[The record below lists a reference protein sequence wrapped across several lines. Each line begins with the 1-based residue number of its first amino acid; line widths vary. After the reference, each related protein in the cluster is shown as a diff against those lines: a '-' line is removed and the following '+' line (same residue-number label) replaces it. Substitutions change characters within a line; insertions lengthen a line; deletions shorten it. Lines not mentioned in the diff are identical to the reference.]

1 MADEYGNR
9 RISEFNAQSENRVT
23 RETVFAAENKSAQE
37 NVSVKENLEFDG
49 KSSRK
54 TDKIKSRNKALSVMT
69 SSLVGVIGLVVAG
82 MTNLVNIKYKAD
94 FEKVKYVDGEI
105 QYSINVKELTTK
117 ENLTIYQSRDTKK
130 LEPIVYKDIDMKEGV
145 IEGVIPVDKEYIE
158 RQLASSDNISIKY
171 VLELRGLVGLDVERL
186 FDRWVVRID
195 KFTSEFKDITGYC
208 NCGVD
213 GYYYFTMNF
222 TDDGGLFSNFE
233 AYIIDD
239 FYESA
244 PEEEKSKHIS
254 YWAYSDGIASKEEI
268 ESINLHDEQ
277 RIFVLDL
284 QGSRGTLVIRYNK
297 DGVDEKIEVRTP
309 VEL

>member
-9 RISEFNAQSENRVT
+9 RRAEFNAQSENRVT

-37 NVSVKENLEFDG
+37 NVSIKENLEFDG

-94 FEKVKYVDGEI
+94 FEKVKYIDGEI
-105 QYSINVKELTTK
+105 QYSINVKELTSK
-117 ENLTIYQSRDTKK
+117 ENLTIYRSRDTKK
-130 LEPIVYKDIDMKEGV
+130 LDPIVYKNIDMKEGV
-145 IEGVIPVDKEYIE
+145 IEGVVPVDQDYIQ
-158 RQLASSDNISIKY
+158 RQLASSDNVSIKY

-239 FYESA
+239 FYETAS
-244 PEEEKSKHIS
+244 EQEKEKHI
-254 YWAYSDGIASKEEI
+254 AYCTLSE
-268 ESINLHDEQ
+268 NLHDEQ

>member
-1 MADEYGNR
+1 MADEYANR
-9 RISEFNAQSENRVT
+9 KISEFNAQSENRVT
-23 RETVFAAENKSAQE
+23 RETVFAAENKSAKE
-37 NVSVKENLEFDG
+37 NISVKENLEFDG

-105 QYSINVKELTTK
+105 QYSINVKELTSK

-130 LEPIVYKDIDMKEGV
+130 LDPIVYKNIDMKEGV
-145 IEGVIPVDKEYIE
+145 IEGVIPVDQDYIQ
-158 RQLASSDNISIKY
+158 RQLASSDNVSIKY

-233 AYIIDD
+233 AYITDD
-239 FYESA
+239 FYETAS
-244 PEEEKSKHIS
+244 EQEKEKHI
-254 YWAYSDGIASKEEI
+254 AYCTLSE
-268 ESINLHDEQ
+268 NLHDEQ

-297 DGVDEKIEVRTP
+297 DGVEEKIEVRTP

>member
-37 NVSVKENLEFDG
+37 NVSIKENLEFDG

-105 QYSINVKELTTK
+105 QYSINVKELTSK

-130 LEPIVYKDIDMKEGV
+130 LDPIVYKNIDMKEGI
-145 IEGVIPVDKEYIE
+145 IEGVIPVDQDYIQ
-158 RQLASSDNISIKY
+158 RQLASSDNVSIKY

-239 FYESA
+239 FYETAS
-244 PEEEKSKHIS
+244 EQEKEKHI
-254 YWAYSDGIASKEEI
+254 AYCTLSE
-268 ESINLHDEQ
+268 NLHDEQ

-297 DGVDEKIEVRTP
+297 DGVEEKIEVRTP

>member
-37 NVSVKENLEFDG
+37 NVSIKENLEFDG

-54 TDKIKSRNKALSVMT
+54 TDKIKSRNKALSIMT

-105 QYSINVKELTTK
+105 QYSINVKELTSK

-130 LEPIVYKDIDMKEGV
+130 LDPIVYKNIDMKEGV
-145 IEGVIPVDKEYIE
+145 IEGVIPVDQDYIQ
-158 RQLASSDNISIKY
+158 RQLASGDNVSIKY

-239 FYESA
+239 FYETAS
-244 PEEEKSKHIS
+244 EQEKEKHI
-254 YWAYSDGIASKEEI
+254 AYCTLSE
-268 ESINLHDEQ
+268 NLHDEQ

-297 DGVDEKIEVRTP
+297 DGVEEKIEVRTP
-309 VEL
+309 IEL

>member
-37 NVSVKENLEFDG
+37 NVSIKENLEFDG

-130 LEPIVYKDIDMKEGV
+130 LNPIVYKNIDMKEGV
-145 IEGVIPVDKEYIE
+145 IEGVIPVDQDYIQ
-158 RQLASSDNISIKY
+158 RQLASSDNVSIKY

-186 FDRWVVRID
+186 FDRWVIRID

-239 FYESA
+239 FYETAS
-244 PEEEKSKHIS
+244 EQEKEKHI
-254 YWAYSDGIASKEEI
+254 AYCTLSE
-268 ESINLHDEQ
+268 NLHDEQ

-297 DGVDEKIEVRTP
+297 DGVEEKIEVRTP

>member
-1 MADEYGNR
+1 MLDEFGNKK
-9 RISEFNAQSENRVT
+9 ISEFTSQEENKAA
-23 RETVFAAENKSAQE
+23 RENVFAVENKAVNE
-37 NVSVKENLEFDG
+37 NVSVKENIDFG
-49 KSSRK
+49 AKSSGK
-54 TDKIKSRNKALSVMT
+54 TDKIKSRNKAISVMT

-82 MTNLVNIKYKAD
+82 MTNLVN
-94 FEKVKYVDGEI
+94 VKYNAEFDRVKYIDGEI
-105 QYSINVKELTTK
+105 QYSINVKDLTEK
-117 ENLTIYQSRDTKK
+117 ENLTIYLSRDTKK
-130 LEPIVYKDIDMKEGV
+130 LEPIRYEQTEMKEGV
-145 IEGVIPVDKEYIE
+145 IEGVIPVDQDYIQ
-158 RQLASSDNISIKY
+158 RQLASSNNVTIKY
-171 VLELRGLVGLDVERL
+171 VLELRGVVGLDVERL
-186 FDRWVVRID
+186 FDRYVVRID
-195 KFTSEFKDITGYC
+195 KFTSAFDSVEGYC

-222 TDDGGLFSNFE
+222 EDDGGLFTKFQ

-244 PEEEKSKHIS
+244 PDDEKSKHIS

-284 QGSRGTLVIRYNK
+284 QGSHGTLVIKYTK
-297 DGVDEKIEVRTP
+297 DGVEQKEVRTS

>member
-37 NVSVKENLEFDG
+37 NVSIKENLEFDG

-105 QYSINVKELTTK
+105 QYSINVKELTSK

-130 LEPIVYKDIDMKEGV
+130 LDPIVYKNIDMKEGV
-145 IEGVIPVDKEYIE
+145 IEGVIPVDQDYIQ
-158 RQLASSDNISIKY
+158 RQLASSDNVSIKY

-239 FYESA
+239 FYETAS
-244 PEEEKSKHIS
+244 EQEKEKHI
-254 YWAYSDGIASKEEI
+254 AYCTLSE
-268 ESINLHDEQ
+268 NLHDEQ

-297 DGVDEKIEVRTP
+297 DGVEEKIEVRTP

>member
-37 NVSVKENLEFDG
+37 NVSIKENLEFDG

-105 QYSINVKELTTK
+105 QYSINVKELTSK

-130 LEPIVYKDIDMKEGV
+130 LDPIVYKNIDMKEGV
-145 IEGVIPVDKEYIE
+145 IEGVIPVDQDYIQ
-158 RQLASSDNISIKY
+158 RQLASSDNVSIKY

-239 FYESA
+239 FYETAS
-244 PEEEKSKHIS
+244 EQEKEKHI
-254 YWAYSDGIASKEEI
+254 AYCTLSE
-268 ESINLHDEQ
+268 NLHDEQ

-309 VEL
+309 IEL

>member
-37 NVSVKENLEFDG
+37 NVSIKENLEFDG

-105 QYSINVKELTTK
+105 QYSINVKELTSK

-130 LEPIVYKDIDMKEGV
+130 LDPIVYKNIDMKEGV
-145 IEGVIPVDKEYIE
+145 IEGVIPVDQDYIQ
-158 RQLASSDNISIKY
+158 RQLASSDNVSIKY

-239 FYESA
+239 FYETAS
-244 PEEEKSKHIS
+244 EQEKEKHI
-254 YWAYSDGIASKEEI
+254 AYCTLSE
-268 ESINLHDEQ
+268 NLHDEQ

>member
-37 NVSVKENLEFDG
+37 NVSIKENLEFDG

-54 TDKIKSRNKALSVMT
+54 IDKIKSRNKALSVMT

-94 FEKVKYVDGEI
+94 FKKVKYVDGEI
-105 QYSINVKELTTK
+105 QYSINVKELTSK

-130 LEPIVYKDIDMKEGV
+130 LDPIVYKNIDMKEGV
-145 IEGVIPVDKEYIE
+145 IEGVIPVDQDYIQ
-158 RQLASSDNISIKY
+158 RQLTSSDNVSIKY

-239 FYESA
+239 FYETAS
-244 PEEEKSKHIS
+244 EQEKEKHI
-254 YWAYSDGIASKEEI
+254 AYCTLSE
-268 ESINLHDEQ
+268 NLHDEQ

>member
-37 NVSVKENLEFDG
+37 NVSIKENLEFDG
-49 KSSRK
+49 KSLRK

-145 IEGVIPVDKEYIE
+145 IEGVIPVDQDYIQ
-158 RQLASSDNISIKY
+158 RQLASSDNVTIKY

-239 FYESA
+239 FYETAS
-244 PEEEKSKHIS
+244 EQEKEKHI
-254 YWAYSDGIASKEEI
+254 AYCTLSE
-268 ESINLHDEQ
+268 NLHDEQ

>member
-37 NVSVKENLEFDG
+37 NVSIKENLEFDG

-145 IEGVIPVDKEYIE
+145 IEGVIPVDQDYIQ
-158 RQLASSDNISIKY
+158 RQLASSDNVTIKY

-239 FYESA
+239 FYETAS
-244 PEEEKSKHIS
+244 EQEKEKHI
-254 YWAYSDGIASKEEI
+254 AYCTLSE
-268 ESINLHDEQ
+268 NLHDEQ

>member
-9 RISEFNAQSENRVT
+9 KILEFNAQSENKVT
-23 RETVFAAENKSAQE
+23 RETVFAAENKSAKE

-54 TDKIKSRNKALSVMT
+54 TDKIKSRNKALSIMT

-82 MTNLVNIKYKAD
+82 MTNLVNIKYHAD

-105 QYSINVKELTTK
+105 QYSINVKDLTAK

-130 LEPIVYKDIDMKEGV
+130 LDPIRYEKLDMKEGV
-145 IEGVIPVDKEYIE
+145 IEGIIPVDQDYIQ
-158 RQLASSDNISIKY
+158 RQLEASDNVTIKY

-195 KFTSEFKDITGYC
+195 KFTSTFDSVEGYC

-222 TDDGGLFSNFE
+222 EDDGGLFSNFE

-244 PEEEKSKHIS
+244 REEEKSKHI
-254 YWAYSDGIASKEEI
+254 AYCEFSE
-268 ESINLHDEQ
+268 NLHEEQ

-284 QGSRGTLVIRYNK
+284 QGSRGTLVIKYNK
-297 DGVDEKIEVRTP
+297 DGVEEKLEVRTP

>member
-37 NVSVKENLEFDG
+37 NVSIKENLEFDG

-54 TDKIKSRNKALSVMT
+54 TDKIKSRNKALSIMT

-105 QYSINVKELTTK
+105 QYSINVKELTSK

-130 LEPIVYKDIDMKEGV
+130 LDPIVYKNIDMKEGV
-145 IEGVIPVDKEYIE
+145 IEGVIPVDQDYIQ
-158 RQLASSDNISIKY
+158 RQLASGDNVSIKY

-239 FYESA
+239 FYETAS
-244 PEEEKSKHIS
+244 EQEKEKHI
-254 YWAYSDGIASKEEI
+254 AYCTLSE
-268 ESINLHDEQ
+268 NLHDEQ

-297 DGVDEKIEVRTP
+297 DGVEEKIEVRTP

>member
-37 NVSVKENLEFDG
+37 NVSIKENLEFDG

-54 TDKIKSRNKALSVMT
+54 TDKFKSRNKALSVMT

-105 QYSINVKELTTK
+105 QYLINVKELTSK

-130 LEPIVYKDIDMKEGV
+130 LDPIVYKNIDMKEGV
-145 IEGVIPVDKEYIE
+145 IEGVIPVDQDYIQ
-158 RQLASSDNISIKY
+158 RQLASSDNVSIKY

-239 FYESA
+239 FYETAS
-244 PEEEKSKHIS
+244 EQEKEKHI
-254 YWAYSDGIASKEEI
+254 AYCTLSE
-268 ESINLHDEQ
+268 NLHDEQ